1 MKKNNGL
8 VLGGAALAWLLPMA
22 VSFFMVDASTTP
34 HSYKPNIYVFKLVMF
49 VLASAITYYFYK
61 KLRDKKSLTM
71 AVAHVFFAT
80 SVLLDMIL
88 LVSVFKMPFMIWV
101 AMILPFYVVA
111 FYGIYFLLNYKK

>member
-1 MKKNNGL
+1 MKKNKGL
-8 VLGGAALAWLLPMA
+8 VFGGAVLAWLLPIA
-22 VSFFMVDASTTP
+22 VSFFMVDGSTTP

-49 VLASAITYYFYK
+49 ILASAIAYYFYK
-61 KLRDKKSLTM
+61 KLRDKKDLTIT
-71 AVAHVFFAT
+71 VAHVFLAT

-101 AMILPFYVVA
+101 AMILPFYLVA